1 MAGPEYVSEERQR
14 ALRRIA
20 VPVGGLIGYFMGDEV
35 GYEPLTEPAVTKSRI
50 RLGLLAFLGIVALGV
65 ACQSVYTLRSG
76 DVGALPW
83 FVGALSL
90 TSMDM
95 PPVFALMIVALSPIL
110 CAGYGLG
117 PASFFV
123 MCKRLRLAGFFGAF
137 TVYSFGEAIGN
148 HLGMYLLYK
157 KVLAGQI
164 DNSFF
169 DSARSDPVELAAD
182 SSMFGSPWP
191 VGAGLTMV
199 VLAVVFYH
207 WMARSTGSSMKP
219 YVVVA
224 CCAGLVLAAR
234 VIYTGHLLALVCIP
248 VVLVLAFFVFLMDQ
262 VAAAYM
268 AENHFTKD
276 VTVGV
281 SFLLT
286 YEMGAIFTLS
296 ALITY

>member
-1 MAGPEYVSEERQR
+1 MAVSKYTAEERER
-14 ALRRIA
+14 IRRS
-20 VPVGGLIGYFMGDEV
+20 VGVSRGGLIGYFMRDEV
-35 GYEPLTEPAVTKSRI
+35 GYEPVTEPAVTKSRI
-50 RLGLLAFLGIVALGV
+50 RLGLLAFLGITALGV

-169 DSARSDPVELAAD
+169 ESGRSDPVELAAD

-199 VLAVVFYH
+199 AVVLIWQH
-207 WMARSTGSSMKP
+207 VMMRTGNLKL
-219 YVVVA
+219 YVFTAGVA
-224 CCAGLVLAAR
+224 GVILAGR
-234 VIYTGHLLALVCIP
+234 VIYTGHLLALVLIP
-248 VVLVLAFFVFLMDQ
+248 VVLVLAFLIFPFEMISTFDMVEYEFS
-262 VAAAYM
+262 
-268 AENHFTKD
+268 KD

-281 SFLLT
+281 SFFLF
-286 YEMGAIFTLS
+286 YELGAIFTLS
-296 ALITY
+296 ALIAY